1 MNDLIIQS
9 SERTP
14 SITFN
19 ISENNL
25 TIKGRSQ
32 PEDVLG
38 FFKPVLD
45 WLDTYFKQVKDQV
58 EMSFNLEY
66 FNTSSAKIVVDI
78 LMRIKTAQQ
87 NGVDVKILWYYEEYD
102 EDMKEAAEH
111 LSEIV
116 GIDLDIRPLDI

>member
-66 FNTSSAKIVVDI
+66 FNTASAKIVVDI